1 MRLAGIPNP
10 IFIMKNKS
18 YYFSH
23 DINAAYDEKILYL
36 RSIYGMEGYGLY
48 WYFIE
53 LLHQTQDS
61 KLRCKL
67 INGIAYQ
74 INIDIDKLLQFYN
87 TCLEA
92 ELFVTDGEFYWS
104 ERVLI
109 NKEIQDEK
117 RNLKSNAGKK
127 GMEKRWGSSSYNTI
141 ITEDN
146 NCITEDN
153 KGKENKGKEIKVNN
167 KDIFINN
174 INLHKDLLG
183 ESYDEFV
190 EYWSEPDKNGK
201 TRYELEKFFDVKRR
215 VNTWIKNKLRYGNTK
230 TFSTGTT
237 SEQRMATLKE
247 WVHS

>member
-1 MRLAGIPNP
+1 M
-10 IFIMKNKS
+10 
-18 YYFSH
+18 
-23 DINAAYDEKILYL
+23 NAANDEKILYL

-53 LLHQTQDS
+53 LLHQAQDS

-87 TCLEA
+87 TCIDA

-104 ERVLI
+104 QRVLE

-117 RNLKSNAGKK
+117 RNLKSSAGKK
-127 GMEKRWGSSSYNTI
+127 GMEKRWNSNSYKSD

-146 NCITEDN
+146 TVITEDN
-153 KGKENKGKEIKVNN
+153 KGKERKGKEIKLNT

-174 INLHKDLLG
+174 IDLYKDFLG
-183 ESYDEFV
+183 DSYNEFL
-190 EYWSEPDKNGK
+190 EYWCEPNAKGK
-201 TRYELEKFFDVKRR
+201 MRYELEKFFDAKRR
-215 VNTWIKNKLRYGNTK
+215 INTWIKNKNKYGNTK
-230 TFSTGTT
+230 AFNPTAT
-237 SEQRMATLKE
+237 SQQRMATLKE
-247 WVHS
+247 WVNS

>member
-1 MRLAGIPNP
+1 
-10 IFIMKNKS
+10 MKNKS

-23 DINAAYDEKILYL
+23 DMNAANDEKILYL

-53 LLHQTQDS
+53 LMHQTQDS

-87 TCLEA
+87 TCIDA
-92 ELFVTDGEFYWS
+92 QLFVTDGEFYWS
-104 ERVLI
+104 QRVLE

-117 RNLKSNAGKK
+117 RNLKSSAGKK
-127 GMEKRWGSSSYNTI
+127 GMEKRWNSNSYKND

-146 NCITEDN
+146 TVITEHN
-153 KGKENKGKEIKVNN
+153 KGKEKKGNEIKINT

-174 INLHKDLLG
+174 IDLYKDLLG
-183 ESYDEFV
+183 DSYNEFL
-190 EYWSEPDKNGK
+190 EYWCEPNAKGK
-201 TRYELEKFFDVKRR
+201 MRYELEKFFDAKRR

-230 TFSTGTT
+230 TFSPTAT
-237 SEQRMATLKE
+237 SQQRMATLKE
-247 WVHS
+247 WVNS